1 MILIADSG
9 STKTDWRLLLP
20 EGKIGQAT
28 TVGFNPNYQTAAA
41 IEAELSQS
49 LLPQL
54 GTNQPTQIYFYGA
67 GCSTEAKCSLV
78 ASAILSVFPNSQVQ
92 VMSDVVAAARGT
104 CGHTAG
110 IACILGTGSNS
121 CLYDGKTITS
131 QMPCL
136 GFTLGNEGSGSY
148 LGKKLL
154 NLYLNNELPSDLQEA
169 FRKQYPQS
177 QAEILHHIYNEPFP
191 NRYVASFA
199 QFLQGRQRHPFVA
212 EMLHQNFLEF
222 FRLTVCKY
230 PAYETLPTHFVGS
243 IAFYF
248 ADILRKTAKTQQI
261 QVGRV
266 LQSPISGL
274 ALYHQEEAQN
284 I

>member
-20 EGKIGQAT
+20 EGKIAQAT
-28 TVGFNPNYQTAAA
+28 TVGFNPNYQTAEA
-41 IEAELSQS
+41 IQTELTQN

-54 GTNQPTQIYFYGA
+54 GVNQPTHIYFYGA
-67 GCSTEAKCSLV
+67 GCSTETKCSLV
-78 ASAILSVFPNSQVQ
+78 ASAILAVFPNSQVQ

-121 CLYDGKTITS
+121 CLYDGKTITA

-148 LGKKLL
+148 IGKKLL
-154 NLYLNNELPSDLQEA
+154 NLYLNHELPADLQEA

-177 QAEILHHIYNEPFP
+177 QAEILNHVYNEPFP
-191 NRYVASFA
+191 NRYIASFA
-199 QFLQGRQRHPFVA
+199 QFLQVRQRHPFVA
-212 EMLHQNFLEF
+212 EMLHQNFTEF

-230 PAYETLPTHFVGS
+230 PAYETLPTHFAGS
-243 IAFYF
+243 VAFYF
-248 ADILRKTAKTQQI
+248 ADVLRKAAKSLNI

-266 LQSPISGL
+266 LQSPIAGL
-274 ALYHQEEAQN
+274 ALYHQEN
-284 I
+284 SNP

>member
-20 EGKIGQAT
+20 DGEIAQAT
-28 TVGFNPNYQTAAA
+28 TVGFNPNYQS
-41 IEAELSQS
+41 AENIRTELQES

-54 GTNQPTQIYFYGA
+54 GNNQPTQIYFYGA

-78 ASAILSVFPNSQVQ
+78 ADAILNVFPGSHVQ

-104 CGHTAG
+104 CGHQAG

-121 CLYDGKTITS
+121 CLYNGEIITA

-154 NLYLNNELPSDLQEA
+154 HLYLNHELPADLQEA
-169 FRKQYPQS
+169 FGKQYPAT
-177 QAEILHHIYNEPFP
+177 QAEILHRIYNEPFP

-199 QFLQGRQRHPFVA
+199 LFLQGRQRHPFVA
-212 EMLHQNFLEF
+212 ELLHQNFLDF

-230 PAYETLPTHFVGS
+230 PDYQMLPTHFVGS

-248 ADILRKTAKTQQI
+248 ADILRKTAKSQHI
-261 QVGRV
+261 QVGRI
-266 LQSPISGL
+266 LQSPIAGL
-274 ALYHQEEAQN
+274 ALYH
-284 I
+284 